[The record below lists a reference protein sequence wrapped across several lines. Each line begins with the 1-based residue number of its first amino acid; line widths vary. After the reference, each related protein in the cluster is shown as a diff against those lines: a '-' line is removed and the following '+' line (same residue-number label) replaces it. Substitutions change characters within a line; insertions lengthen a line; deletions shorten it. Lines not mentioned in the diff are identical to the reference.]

1 MMSKELAV
9 LKTRLCCVFHKEQHI
24 FGGLTGKGEGLESL
38 GLVFWG
44 RGCLIMPACVGVSRS
59 EGSKAVITSRR
70 GWGIFLFV
78 NLQPTGLS

>member
-1 MMSKELAV
+1 MISKELAV
-9 LKTRLCCVFHKEQHI
+9 LKSRLCCVFHKEQHI
-24 FGGLTGKGEGLESL
+24 FGGLTSKGEGLESL

-70 GWGIFLFV
+70 VRDIFLFV